1 MCHVE
6 TNGRTKLPAACS
18 ADPQQA
24 ESPPSSQTTLVGID
38 VGGTFT
44 DAVAVRCGTVI
55 AVAKVPTEAGNL
67 ARSLLAALDGVLA
80 GIAPAQV
87 ARVSLSTTLITNLL
101 AQGLVPVV
109 PTLLIPGPGR
119 DPSTYRLPGP
129 FWTVKGAI
137 DFRGRETVPLDRQ
150 EVTTILERIRAAG
163 YHHLAVA
170 GKFSPRNPGHENR
183 VLDWAQQL
191 SSGWQVRAGHT
202 VSGQLNLPRRAAA
215 TALILAIEEPL
226 EAFFAQL
233 QGAFRARELACPIVI
248 LKADGGTLPLDATL
262 REPLQTIFSG
272 PAASAM
278 GVLAQRPQG
287 STSVVVDVGGTT
299 TDLALILDGEPLFSS
314 HGASVDGIYLPT
326 RAFAVRSLPLGG
338 DSTVAAQDGVPTL
351 LTTRTGVAACLG
363 GMQPTLTDALRLLG
377 WTALGDVHEAR
388 AALARVAGAV
398 GLSADQ
404 IAAQIV
410 EQALSRLEKGIAE
423 MFLAWRRE
431 RVYRIW
437 ELKQREERR
446 PDVVVGVGA
455 AAEPLVPAL
464 AERLKAKVLIPPYAS
479 VANALGAAL
488 ARTTYTTTVHV
499 DTEQRRFEV
508 AEEGVVGPIPSA
520 RFTLEDARRLAR
532 EWMVRRGQA
541 LGVAVPLADCEEVLA
556 EQFNVVEG
564 WSTVGSILDVRLE
577 RRCGLVETLSNQP
590 SAFGDQPSAISSQP
604 PDAR

>member
-1 MCHVE
+1 MSHVE
-6 TNGRTKLPAACS
+6 AHACTKLPATCS
-18 ADPQQA
+18 ADLRQA
-24 ESPPSSQTTLVGID
+24 GTPFSQTTLVGID

-44 DAVAVRCGTVI
+44 DAVAVRRGSVI
-55 AVAKVPTEAGNL
+55 AVAKVPTETDNL
-67 ARSLLAALDGVLA
+67 TRSLLAALDGVLA
-80 GIAPAQV
+80 GIAPTQV

-101 AQGLVPVV
+101 AQGLAPVV

-119 DPSTYRLPGP
+119 DPSTYRLSGP
-129 FWTVKGAI
+129 SWTVKGAI

-150 EVTTILERIRAAG
+150 EVSAVLERIHAAG
-163 YHHLAVA
+163 HHHLAIV
-170 GKFSPRNPGHENR
+170 GKFSPRNPSHENR
-183 VLDWAQQL
+183 VLDWARQL
-191 SSGWQVRAGHT
+191 DPAWQVRAGHT

-215 TALILAIEEPL
+215 TALTLAIEEPL

-233 QGAFRARELACPIVI
+233 QGAFQARELACPIVI
-248 LKADGGTLPLDATL
+248 LKADGGTLPLDAAL
-262 REPLQTIFSG
+262 REPIQTIFSG
-272 PAASAM
+272 PAASTM

-314 HGASVDGIYLPT
+314 HGGSVDGIYLPT

-351 LTTRTGVAACLG
+351 LSTRAGVAACLG
-363 GMQPTLTDALRLLG
+363 GAQPTLTDALRLLG
-377 WTALGDVHEAR
+377 WTTLGDMHEAR
-388 AALARVAGAV
+388 AALARVAGKV

-404 IAAQIV
+404 TAAQIV

-437 ELKQREERR
+437 ELKQRGERH

-464 AERLKAKVLIPPYAS
+464 AGRLKAEVMIPPHAA

-499 DTEQRRFEV
+499 DTQHRRFEV
-508 AEEGVVGPIPSA
+508 VEEGVVDTIPST

-541 LGVAVPLADCEEVLA
+541 LGVTAPLTDCEEVLA
-556 EQFNVVEG
+556 EQFNIVEG

-577 RRCGLVETLSNQP
+577 RRCGLVE
-590 SAFGDQPSAISSQP
+590 AFSPRLTAES
-604 PDAR
+604 